1 MSNLRNSDGSGG
13 DVAGV
18 WLDQA
23 QTLLTARFDGYG
35 RRRVSTTGAPA
46 VAVGAGA
53 GTGSPAVSV
62 VGTDEHGVLTITAGT
77 SPAAGVLVTVTFN
90 EPFAKAPIV
99 TGLVAGD
106 NNSSGA
112 GLYASATTTV
122 LTISARAAIGGN
134 TKVSYALVAGA

>member
-1 MSNLRNSDGSGG
+1 MSGVRIADGSGA

-18 WLDQA
+18 QFDQA
-23 QTLLTARFDGYG
+23 GAVIGARFDGYG
-35 RRRVSTTGAPA
+35 RRRVGTTAAPA

-62 VGTDEHGVLTITAGT
+62 AGTDEHGVLTITAGT
-77 SPAAGVLVTVTFN
+77 SPAAGTLVTVTFA
-90 EPFAKAPIV
+90 EPFAKAPV
-99 TGLVAGD
+99 VVGLVAGD